1 MIDPSEFVEPVES
14 GPGPTTSHTGVW
26 CILSA
31 GICALLTVLT
41 ITLRAAALVNF
52 VQRSFGWSQG
62 HLIGQWVFVICSLGT
77 GLLAMVTGIF
87 ALRAVDHRNRR
98 LGLLG
103 MIAAGLALCALLVW
117 ESLIGFIN
125 LFWDI

>member
-1 MIDPSEFVEPVES
+1 MSAPGKLINPVER
-14 GPGPTTSHTGVW
+14 GAQAPMSHAGVW

-41 ITLRAAALVNF
+41 ITLRAYVLVEY
-52 VQRSFGWSQG
+52 VQKTFGWPKVN
-62 HLIGQWVFVICSLGT
+62 LIGQWIFVTCSLGM
-77 GLLAMVTGIF
+77 GLFAMVTGIF
-87 ALRAVDHRNRR
+87 ALRAVGRRNRR

-103 MIAAGLALCALLVW
+103 MIAAGLALCALLVL
-117 ESLIGFIN
+117 ESLWGFNN

>member
-1 MIDPSEFVEPVES
+1 M
-14 GPGPTTSHTGVW
+14 SHAGVW

-41 ITLRAAALVNF
+41 ITLRAAALVNY

-87 ALRAVDHRNRR
+87 ALRAVDRRNRR
-98 LGLLG
+98 LGLVG
-103 MIAAGLALCALLVW
+103 MIAAALALCALLVW
-117 ESLIGFIN
+117 ELSMGVFN
-125 LFWDI
+125 LLWDI